1 MVGADFTR
9 TCEGVRARRSGAVVE
24 RHALLSVLCSRQ
36 MQGACRRRETL

>member
-9 TCEGVRARRSGAVVE
+9 TCEWCEHVVAGAVVE